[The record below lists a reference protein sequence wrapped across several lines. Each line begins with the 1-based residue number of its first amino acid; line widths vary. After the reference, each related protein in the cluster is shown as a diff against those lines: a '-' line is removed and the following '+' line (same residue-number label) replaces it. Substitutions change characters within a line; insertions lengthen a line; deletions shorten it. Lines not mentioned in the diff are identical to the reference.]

1 MSMSNSSKD
10 TWEPIGTV
18 LIRVFEK
25 MAAEIDK
32 QDFENLR
39 RNEERSRKP
48 QERANPSS
56 GISEFKS

>member
-48 QERANPSS
+48 QARPNPSS